1 MKIAQV
7 CPRYYPDIGGVE
19 TYVQEISERLV
30 KRGFNVDVV
39 CTDPTGQLPE
49 QEVIKGVT
57 IKRFRSFAPGDAYY
71 FAPQIYFY
79 LRDHHYDLI
88 HAHSY
93 HAFPALFAALA
104 MNKSRLIF
112 TPYYHGGGHTHFRN
126 LLLKPYRLL
135 GSKIFEKSDKV
146 TCISEYERSKVISD
160 FGVPLAKIEKI
171 PIGLNLEEFEK
182 HKYQKKNKGG
192 KTLLYVGRLEEYKG
206 IHHIIKTLPCL
217 AGFKLEVIGKGPYEK
232 RLHELAEELSVTKQI
247 NWYKN
252 MTREKLL
259 HYYASADIFLMLSTH
274 ESYGITV
281 AEALL
286 AGTPCIVT
294 TGSALEEF
302 VDGRLCLGIEKPITS
317 NKLILAIKQLY
328 ESGIKDTMENI
339 NIQILNWDEVTD
351 KLINV
356 YKHTL

>member
-19 TYVQEISERLV
+19 THVREISERLV
-30 KRGFNVDVV
+30 KRGFEVEVV
-39 CTDPTGQLPE
+39 CTDPTGKLPE
-49 QEVIKGVT
+49 HDVINGVT
-57 IKRFRSFAPGDAYY
+57 INRFRSFAPGDAYY

-79 LRDHHYDLI
+79 LRNNHYDLI

-104 MNKSRLIF
+104 KNKSRLIF
-112 TPYYHGGGHTHFRN
+112 TPYYHGGGHTPIRN
-126 LLLKPYRLL
+126 LLHKPYRSL
-135 GSKIFEKSDKV
+135 GSKIFEKSDRV
-146 TCISEYERSKVISD
+146 TCISEYERRKVICD
-160 FGVPLAKIEKI
+160 FGVPLAKTEKI

-182 HKYQKKNKGG
+182 LKYQKKNKGG

-206 IHHIIKTLPCL
+206 IQHIIKTLPYL
-217 AGFKLEVIGKGPYEK
+217 AGFKLEIIGKGPYEK

-252 MTREKLL
+252 MMREELL
-259 HYYASADIFLMLSTH
+259 QYYASADVFLMLSTH

-294 TGSALEEF
+294 SGSALEEF

-317 NKLILAIKQLY
+317 DKLILAIKQLY
-328 ESGIKDTMENI
+328 ESGIKDTMENT
-339 NIQILNWDEVTD
+339 NIPILNWDEVTD
-351 KLINV
+351 KLIEV
-356 YKHTL
+356 YKNTL